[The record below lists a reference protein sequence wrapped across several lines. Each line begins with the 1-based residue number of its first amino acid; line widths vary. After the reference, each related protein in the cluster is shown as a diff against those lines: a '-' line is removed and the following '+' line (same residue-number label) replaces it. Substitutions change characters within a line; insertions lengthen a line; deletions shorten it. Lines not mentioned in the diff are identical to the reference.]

1 MLVNR
6 LMVGCFFKGL
16 RCISQAY
23 RSLTIERRTLMSEK
37 NYTPEDIEKNKV
49 VAAIAYAIFF
59 IPLLVDKDSEFGK
72 FHANQGL
79 LLLIISLVGN
89 AVLTISIVGILLLPV
104 LNVLLLVLFLMG
116 VINALNGAAKDLP
129 VIGKYRLLK

>member
-1 MLVNR
+1 
-6 LMVGCFFKGL
+6 
-16 RCISQAY
+16 
-23 RSLTIERRTLMSEK
+23 MSEK

-59 IPLLVDKDSEFGK
+59 VPLLVDKDSEFGK

-79 LLLIISLVGN
+79 LLLIVSLLGN
-89 AVLTISIVGILLLPV
+89 AILTVSIIGIILLPV
-104 LNVLLLVLFLMG
+104 LNVILLVLFIMG
-116 VINALNGAAKDLP
+116 VINAINGEAKDLP

>member
-1 MLVNR
+1 
-6 LMVGCFFKGL
+6 
-16 RCISQAY
+16 
-23 RSLTIERRTLMSEK
+23 MSEK

-59 IPLLVDKDSEFGK
+59 VPLLVDKDSEFGK

-79 LLLIISLVGN
+79 LLLIVSLLGN
-89 AVLTISIVGILLLPV
+89 AILTVSIVGILLLPV
-104 LNVLLLVLFLMG
+104 LNIILLVLFIMG
-116 VINALNGAAKDLP
+116 VINAINGEAKDLP

>member
-1 MLVNR
+1 
-6 LMVGCFFKGL
+6 
-16 RCISQAY
+16 
-23 RSLTIERRTLMSEK
+23 MSEK

-59 IPLLVDKDSEFGK
+59 LPLLVDKDSEFGK

-79 LLLIISLVGN
+79 LLLIVSLIGN
-89 AVLTISIVGILLLPV
+89 AVLTISIVGILLVPV
-104 LNVLLLVLFLMG
+104 LNILLLVLFIMG
-116 VINALNGAAKDLP
+116 VINAINGQAKELP

>member
-1 MLVNR
+1 
-6 LMVGCFFKGL
+6 
-16 RCISQAY
+16 
-23 RSLTIERRTLMSEK
+23 MSEK

-59 IPLLVDKDSEFGK
+59 VPLLVDKDSEFGK

-79 LLLIISLVGN
+79 LLLIVSLLGN
-89 AVLTISIVGILLLPV
+89 AILTVSIVGILLLPV
-104 LNVLLLVLFLMG
+104 LNVILLVLFIMG
-116 VINALNGAAKDLP
+116 VINAINGEAKDLP

>member
-1 MLVNR
+1 
-6 LMVGCFFKGL
+6 
-16 RCISQAY
+16 
-23 RSLTIERRTLMSEK
+23 MSEK
-37 NYTPEDIEKNKV
+37 NYTPDDIEKNKV

-59 IPLLVDKDSEFGK
+59 VPLLVDKDSEFGK

-79 LLLIISLVGN
+79 LLLIVSLIGN

-104 LNVLLLVLFLMG
+104 LNVILLVLFIMG
-116 VINALNGAAKDLP
+116 VINAINGEAKDLP

>member
-1 MLVNR
+1 
-6 LMVGCFFKGL
+6 
-16 RCISQAY
+16 
-23 RSLTIERRTLMSEK
+23 MSEK

-59 IPLLVDKDSEFGK
+59 VPLLVDKDSEFGK

-79 LLLIISLVGN
+79 LLLIVSLLGN
-89 AVLTISIVGILLLPV
+89 AILTVSIIGVLLLPV
-104 LNVLLLVLFLMG
+104 LNVILLVLFIMG
-116 VINALNGAAKDLP
+116 VINAINGEAKDLP